1 LQMDS
6 PKWLTKRKTVN
17 DMEPVQI
24 IFILIYI
31 LTILISA
38 TKIVPMSVAAMIG
51 ALLIAFFGLMPSYEA
66 FTYNDALGFIDMKLI
81 FLLLG
86 VMIVVEVA
94 ERSGLFR
101 FGALYAVKVSRGNPT
116 VLFVSVCVIAA
127 AVSVFLS
134 DPTAMLLIA
143 AAMATIT
150 KLLRYDPVPYF
161 FSAMIMINLG
171 GTSTLIGSVSN
182 MIIGSKAGISF
193 TSFIGYLG
201 VCEIALWAITI
212 FVLYMIFKSRLGERK
227 ELPKYDP
234 WESVEDKK
242 LFYRSIFIL
251 VLLVVL
257 FLTLENF
264 GVGPEAVALGCA
276 ILALAVSGAD
286 PTEIFKK
293 LDWETIFFIA
303 GFMFVIGGLE
313 STKLLDGLSQ
323 QLFQAVGDGELGAS
337 MATLWVTGLA
347 SAAVSNIAV
356 ALTFSPII
364 GGAVGLNSAPLWSAL
379 VLGTN
384 LGGATT
390 PLSGSVTM
398 MAIGA
403 LKREGVSV
411 SFTEF
416 TKVGVITSLVQLGF
430 ASLYL
435 IVRFNLWM

>member
-1 LQMDS
+1 MDQF
-6 PKWLTKRKTVN
+6 
-17 DMEPVQI
+17 QI
-24 IFILIYI
+24 IFILVYL
-31 LTILISA
+31 LTILLSA
-38 TKIVPMSVAAMIG
+38 TKIVPLSVAAMIG
-51 ALLIAFFGLMPSYEA
+51 ALLTAWFGLL
-66 FTYNDALGFIDMKLI
+66 YNVFGYDDAMGFIDIRLI

-101 FGALYAVKVSRGNPT
+101 FGALYAVKVSRGNPG
-116 VLFVSVCVIAA
+116 VLFVSICLISA

-161 FSAMIMINLG
+161 ISAMIMINLG

-182 MIIGSKAGISF
+182 MVIGLEAGISF
-193 TSFIGYLG
+193 TQFIGYLA
-201 VCEIALWAITI
+201 VCEIVLWGLTI
-212 FVLYMIFKSRLGERK
+212 FALYMIFKSRLGEKK
-227 ELPKYDP
+227 ELPEYNP

-242 LFYRSIFIL
+242 LFYRSILIL
-251 VLLVVL
+251 ILLVGL
-257 FLTLENF
+257 FLTLENL

-276 ILALAVSGAD
+276 ILALAISGSD
-286 PTEIFKK
+286 PAEIFKK

-303 GFMFVIGGLE
+303 GFMFVVGGLE
-313 STKLLDGLSQ
+313 STGILADIST
-323 QLFQAVGDGELGAS
+323 QLFQAVGESQLGTT
-337 MATLWVTGLA
+337 MVTLWFSGLA
-347 SAAVSNIAV
+347 SAGVSNIAI

-364 GGAVGLNSAPLWSAL
+364 GGVSGLGSAAVWSAL

-403 LKREGVSV
+403 LKREGISL
-411 SFTEF
+411 SFGEF
-416 TKVGVITSLVQLGF
+416 VKVGLITSLIQLGF

-435 IVRFNLWM
+435 IIRFNLWV

>member
-1 LQMDS
+1 
-6 PKWLTKRKTVN
+6 
-17 DMEPVQI
+17 MEPFQI
-24 IFILIYI
+24 IFILVYL

-51 ALLIAFFGLMPSYEA
+51 ALLTAWFGLLYDVFE
-66 FTYNDALGFIDMKLI
+66 YDDAMGFIDIRLI

-101 FGALYAVKVSRGNPT
+101 FGALYAVKVSRGNPSM
-116 VLFVSVCVIAA
+116 LFVSICMIS
-127 AVSVFLS
+127 AVASVFLS

-161 FSAMIMINLG
+161 ISAMIMINLG

-182 MIIGSKAGISF
+182 MIIGIQAGISF
-193 TSFIGYLG
+193 TAFIEYLAI
-201 VCEIALWAITI
+201 CEIGLWVLTI
-212 FVLYMIFKSRLGERK
+212 FVLYMLFRSRLGEKK
-227 ELPKYDP
+227 ELPEYNP

-242 LFYRSIFIL
+242 LFYRSILIL
-251 VLLVVL
+251 VLLVGL
-257 FLTLENF
+257 FLTLENL
-264 GVGPEAVALGCA
+264 GVGAEAVALGCA
-276 ILALAVSGAD
+276 IIALALSGSD
-286 PTEIFKK
+286 PAEIFKN

-303 GFMFVIGGLE
+303 GFMFVVGGLE
-313 STKLLDGLSQ
+313 STGLLADIST
-323 QLFQAVGDGELGAS
+323 QLFQTVGQNPLGAT
-337 MATLWVTGLA
+337 MATLWASGLA
-347 SAAVSNIAV
+347 SSMISNIAV

-364 GGAVGLNSAPLWSAL
+364 SGVATLNSAAVWSAL

-390 PLSGSVTM
+390 PLSGSVIM
-398 MAIGA
+398 MGIGA
-403 LKREGVSV
+403 LKREGVSL
-411 SFTEF
+411 SFAEF
-416 TKVGVITSLVQLGF
+416 TKVGLITSVIQLGF

-435 IVRFNLWM
+435 IVWFNL